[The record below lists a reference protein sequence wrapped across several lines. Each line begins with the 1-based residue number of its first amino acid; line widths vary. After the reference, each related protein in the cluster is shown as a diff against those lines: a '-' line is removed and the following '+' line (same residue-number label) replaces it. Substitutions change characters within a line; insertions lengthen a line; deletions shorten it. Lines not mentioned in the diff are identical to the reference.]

1 MKKTLALILTILVAV
16 LITGCQGNDKLK
28 ADFLKYESAPDKAT
42 VLKDFE
48 KYSPEL
54 SIGEY
59 DDEDEENY
67 KIKNYTFDDTPG
79 TLWLTFSKSNSV
91 MKKIVFV
98 TQLSDTDTAEKWMES
113 LNDQFGFYKIK
124 HPYEERVGA
133 TYYWYKDTDK
143 EIMLDYAQSEANKE
157 TIYTEISEVF
167 K

>member
-1 MKKTLALILTILVAV
+1 MKKTVALLLTILMAV
-16 LITGCQGNDKLK
+16 LITGCQANDKPK

-42 VLKDFE
+42 ALKDFE
-48 KYSPEL
+48 TYSPEL
-54 SIGEY
+54 IISEY

-91 MKKIVFV
+91 MKKICFE
-98 TQLSDTDTAEKWMES
+98 TQLSDTDTAEKWVKY
-113 LNDQFGFYKIK
+113 LNDQFGFYRVK
-124 HPYEERVGA
+124 HPYENGVGA
-133 TYYWYKDTDK
+133 TYYWYKNVDK

-157 TIYTEISEVF
+157 TVYTSISEVF